1 MVVVDDGAS
10 LVLAMIEGAKLNADG
25 IVMATMAEA
34 NANTDFMIG
43 CLFLFS
49 NKLDLDLL
57 CNGSQLCAC
66 FVDCRK
72 CAMI

>member
-43 CLFLFS
+43 C
-49 NKLDLDLL
+49 
-57 CNGSQLCAC
+57 
-66 FVDCRK
+66 
-72 CAMI
+72 